1 MSAILRQPANLN
13 YLSPLGF
20 KFIIHKTPNVD
31 WMVQAIN
38 IPTVTIGLENQQNPF
53 VNIPRP
59 GDHLQFGP
67 MSIVFKVD
75 EQMINYLELYNW
87 FIAMGFPDN
96 FEQSKAVYGSSVY
109 EQKVKDLS
117 GKGVYSDA
125 VLTVLNSSM
134 NSIATVT
141 FYDIFPTGISEL
153 TFDSRNTTINY
164 LESTCTFAYR
174 KFKIESIG
182 NLSSF

>member
-1 MSAILRQPANLN
+1 MNTFLRQPANLN

-20 KFIIHKTPNVD
+20 KFFINKTPNVD
-31 WMVQAIN
+31 WMVQAVN
-38 IPTVTIGLENQQNPF
+38 IPSIGIGVANQPNPF

-87 FIAMGFPDN
+87 FIGMGFPDN
-96 FEQSKAVYGSSVY
+96 FEQAKSIYGSNVR
-109 EQKVKDLS
+109 EQIIKDMS
-117 GKGVYSDA
+117 GKGAVSDA
-125 VLTVLNSSM
+125 TLTVLNSSM
-134 NSIATVT
+134 NSVAVVT
-141 FYDIFPTGISEL
+141 FYDMFPTGISEL
-153 TFDSRNTTINY
+153 TFDSRNVTVNY

-174 KFKIESIG
+174 KFKIEAIG
-182 NLSSF
+182 NLSTF